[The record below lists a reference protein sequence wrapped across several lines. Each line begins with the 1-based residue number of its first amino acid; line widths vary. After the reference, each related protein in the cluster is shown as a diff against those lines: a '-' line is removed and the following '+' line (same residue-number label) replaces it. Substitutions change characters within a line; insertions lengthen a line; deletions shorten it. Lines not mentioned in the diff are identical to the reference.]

1 MKYYSHNQMKEVN
14 KEFTPNLIKELK
26 SFLVE
31 RYVDN
36 MSTKDLVAY
45 VMDDLDRFYD
55 KMPDVEFLDEA
66 SNYWEDHFSD
76 VVDEVEDYMK
86 CDFKKDR
93 RFDSERDL
101 D

>member
-1 MKYYSHNQMKEVN
+1 MDKS
-14 KEFTPNLIKELK
+14 LINELK

-45 VMDDLDRFYD
+45 VMDDLDRYYE
-55 KMPDVEFLDEA
+55 KMSDVEFLDNA
-66 SNYWEDHFSD
+66 SDYWEDHFSD
-76 VVDEVEDYMK
+76 VIDEVEEYAN

-93 RFDSERDL
+93 RTE
-101 D
+101 